1 MTGGATVL
9 VRGARARSLTLSCG
23 GSPGLGSSGAFVLA
37 LTHSRHA
44 CRSFYESTGPEDPS
58 PPPLPRLRPHPLPLS
73 LPLLPRS
80 NANAAAALTSCSS
93 RQKSHSCAD
102 PDKTS
107 TSTSTTT
114 TSFCWTRA
122 LDGSQTNTPTLSGHI
137 ASSAIFP
144 QRRFHSTSIFPTAVM
159 AEPKWPGAV
168 VRKTF
173 LEFFEKRGHTI
184 VPSSSVV
191 PHNDPTLL
199 FTNAG
204 MNQFK
209 PIFLGTISKADPMYS
224 LKRATDTQ
232 KCIRAGGKHNDLDDV
247 GKDSYHHTFFEMLG
261 NWSFGDY
268 FKKEAIEMSW
278 ELLTKVY
285 GLDPSRLYVT
295 YFEGNP
301 DMGLE
306 PDLEAK
312 GLWQSVGVPDDHIL
326 PGNMKDNFWE
336 MGDQG
341 PCGPCSEVHYDKI
354 GGRNASDLVNQDDPM
369 VVEIWNNVFI
379 QYDRQPDR
387 SLKSL
392 PAKHV
397 DTGMGF
403 ERLVSALQNTV
414 SNYATDIFTPLFKR
428 IEEVT
433 GARPYTDKYGADDV
447 DGIDTAYRVIAD
459 HIRLLTFSM
468 SDGAVPNNDGRGYVV
483 RRVLRRGVR
492 YARKYFN
499 AEIGSFFSKI
509 LPALV
514 DQMGEQFPEIVKK
527 QQDIREILDE
537 EEEAFARTLDRG
549 EAQFEKYANAAIK
562 KGEKKLSGAEV
573 WRLYDTFG
581 FPVDLTKLMA
591 EERKLEIDD
600 EEVKAA
606 QDKAR
611 EASKVVKNSVQT
623 FAKLNVH
630 QIAEL
635 EQQLNVARTDDE
647 AKFIKGDSKAK
658 VQLIYDGKGF
668 VKTTKDIAEN
678 APLGLLLDKT
688 NFYAESGGQVADT
701 GRIVIDGVAE
711 FKVLDVQNYGGYIVH
726 NGYLEYGTL
735 SSGNEVICEYD
746 ELRRSPIRNNHT
758 GTHILNHSLREV
770 LGDDINQKG
779 SLVDNEKLRFDFSH
793 KTGVTIPELKKI
805 EDFSNSYIRQNGK
818 IYAKEVDLDLAK
830 GIEGVR
836 AVFGETYPNPV
847 RVVSVGVDVDT
858 LLANPKN
865 PEWRKIS
872 VEFCGGTHVEQT
884 GLIKDLV
891 IVEESG
897 IAKGIRRIIAYTG
910 DAAHQVQREA
920 DEFSKRLDALEALP
934 FGPEKEQEIKTT
946 QHALNQLTIST
957 LTKEDIKKRFDKIV
971 KSVTDEQKKRQKA
984 EAKTALDTVVAH
996 FDKNKDSKWFVG
1008 QLPISANAK
1017 AIGEVVKHFQSK
1029 DKERSV
1035 YLFGGSKNEGSVAHG
1050 VYVGTHLSSQG
1061 VTAEQWA
1068 AQVSGVVGGKSG
1080 GKEPTRQ
1087 GQGTKAENL
1096 EEAVATAEKWLKE
1109 KLNI

>member
-1 MTGGATVL
+1 MTKAAVL
-9 VRGARARSLTLSCG
+9 VLGARSLARSCSCG
-23 GSPGLGSSGAFVLA
+23 GTRGSSGAFVPL
-37 LTHSRHA
+37 LTHPAA
-44 CRSFYESTGPEDPS
+44 CRSFYKSAEATPPS
-58 PPPLPRLRPHPLPLS
+58 PAQHLHLPGQHRLPLSFLPPSLPLPLLLS
-73 LPLLPRS
+73 LPRVRAS
-80 NANAAAALTSCSS
+80 SCSS
-93 RQKSHSCAD
+93 SSPAKL
-102 PDKTS
+102 
-107 TSTSTTT
+107 
-114 TSFCWTRA
+114 WTRTPVRF
-122 LDGSQTNTPTLSGHI
+122 QTNTLAPPSGLVP
-137 ASSAIFP
+137 SSVSHM
-144 QRRFHSTSIFPTAVM
+144 QRRLHSSSTSPIAVM
-159 AEPKWPGAV
+159 AEQQWPGAV

-209 PIFLGTISKADPMYS
+209 PIFLGTISKADPMFN
-224 LKRATDTQ
+224 LKRAVDSQ

-268 FKKEAIEMSW
+268 FKKEAIQMSW

-285 GLDPSRLYVT
+285 GLDPARLYVT

-301 DMGLE
+301 AMGLE

-312 GLWQSVGVPDDHIL
+312 QLWQSVGVPDDHIL

-354 GGRNASDLVNQDDPM
+354 GGGRNAASLVNMDDPM

-379 QYDRQPDR
+379 QFDRQADK

-403 ERLVSALQNTV
+403 ERLVSALQNTT

-433 GARPYTDKYGADDV
+433 GARTYTDKYGADDV
-447 DGIDTAYRVIAD
+447 DGIDTAYRVVAD

-514 DQMGEQFPEIVKK
+514 EQMGEQFPEVIKK
-527 QQDIREILDE
+527 QQDIKEILDE

-549 EAQFEKYANAAIK
+549 EAQFEKYAKDAIK
-562 KGEKKLSGAEV
+562 KGEKKLSGAVV

-591 EERKLEIDD
+591 EERQLEIDE

-606 QDKAR
+606 QEKAR
-611 EASKVVKNSVQT
+611 EASKVVKNAVQT

-635 EQQLNVARTDDE
+635 EKELNVARTEDE
-647 AKFIKGDSKAK
+647 GKFTKGDAKGK
-658 VQLIYDGKGF
+658 VQMIYDGKGF
-668 VKTTKDIAEN
+668 VKSTKDIAEKT
-678 APLGLLLDKT
+678 PLGLLLDKT

-701 GRIVIDGVAE
+701 GRIVIDDVAE
-711 FKVLDVQNYGGYIVH
+711 FKVLDVQNFGGYIVH

-735 SSGNEVICEYD
+735 SSGDEVICEYD

-793 KTGVTIPELKKI
+793 KTGVTFPELRKI
-805 EDFSNSYIRQNGK
+805 EDLSNDYIKRNGK
-818 IYAKEVDLDLAK
+818 VYAKDIELDLAR
-830 GIEGVR
+830 GIEGLR

-847 RVVSVGVDVDT
+847 RVVSVGVDIDEM
-858 LLANPKN
+858 LANPKN
-865 PEWRKIS
+865 PEWRKYS
-872 VEFCGGTHVEQT
+872 VEFCGGTHVEST

-920 DEFSKRLDALEALP
+920 VEFSKRLDALEALP
-934 FGPEKEQEIKTT
+934 FGPAKEQEIKTT
-946 QHALNQLTIST
+946 QHALNQLVIST
-957 LTKEDIKKRFDKIV
+957 LTKEDIRKRFEKIV
-971 KSVTDEQKKRQKA
+971 KAVTDEQKKRQKA
-984 EAKTALDTVVAH
+984 EAKTALDTVVGH
-996 FDKNKDSKWFVG
+996 FDKNKDAKWFVG

-1035 YLFGGSKNEGSVAHG
+1035 YLFGGSKEEGAVAHG

-1068 AQVSGVVGGKSG
+1068 TQVSGVVGGKSG
-1080 GKEPTRQ
+1080 GKEPVRQ
-1087 GQGTKAENL
+1087 GQGTNAENID
-1096 EEAVATAEKWLKE
+1096 EAIATAEKWLKE